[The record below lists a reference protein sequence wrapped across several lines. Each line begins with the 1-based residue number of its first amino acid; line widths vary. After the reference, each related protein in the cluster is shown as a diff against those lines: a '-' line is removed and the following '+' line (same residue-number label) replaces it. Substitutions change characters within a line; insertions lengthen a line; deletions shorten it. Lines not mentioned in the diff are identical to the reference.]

1 MTRYKYLG
9 PKMLENMRFSY
20 QWGKKKKK
28 KQHLESNWKWVLGL
42 AYKKLT
48 WM

>member
-1 MTRYKYLG
+1 MRGSYKYFLPG
-9 PKMLENMRFSY
+9 EE
-20 QWGKKKKK
+20 KKKK
-28 KQHLESNWKWVLGL
+28 KQHLESNWKWFLGL